1 MTTPHLDLDQ
11 SLLHKIPRFTS
22 MAVHS
27 SMNLVT
33 SLMNHK
39 QDETQLVVKL
49 DMFAL
54 TPIA

>member
-1 MTTPHLDLDQ
+1 MTTPHLDLNQ
-11 SLLHKIPRFTS
+11 SPLHKNPRVTS

-33 SLMNHK
+33 SLINHK
-39 QDETQLVVKL
+39 QDETQHIVKL
-49 DMFAL
+49 VMFAL